1 MVEPALA
8 PKTRSRRGWVVTAAA
23 VMVVVGTARLGVW
36 QLDRATQKQALQAL
50 IDARAA
56 LPPLDVQTLARTAD
70 QALVQHYRGVR
81 LEGHWVAGATI
92 FLDNRQMRAR
102 PGFFVVTPL
111 ALDDGTVVLV
121 QRGWVGRDARERSL
135 LPALPLMPGRVAL
148 QGRIAPPPQRLY
160 EFDTDVTGPIRQN
173 IDLDAFAHETRL
185 TLRPLSIQQTVG
197 DDGGGVLLRDW
208 PSPSVDVDKNY
219 GYAFQWF
226 ALACLVTGLY
236 VWFQLIRPHRR
247 VR

>member
-1 MVEPALA
+1 ML
-8 PKTRSRRGWVVTAAA
+8 AA
-23 VMVVVGTARLGVW
+23 VAAVVATARLGVW

-56 LPPLDVQTLARTAD
+56 LPPLDVQALARTAD
-70 QALVQHYRGVR
+70 EALAQHYRGVR
-81 LEGHWVAGATI
+81 LEGRWVAGATI

-111 ALDDGTVVLV
+111 ALDDGTAVLV
-121 QRGWVGRDARERSL
+121 QRGWVARDARERSR
-135 LPALPLMPGRVAL
+135 LPALPLTPGRVLL

-160 EFDTDVTGPIRQN
+160 EFDAEASGPIRQN
-173 IDLDAFAHETRL
+173 VDVDAFARESRL
-185 TLRPLSIQQTVG
+185 TLRPLSIQQADR
-197 DDGGGVLLRDW
+197 DDTGGALLRDW
-208 PSPSVDVDKNY
+208 PSPSVDVHKNY

-236 VWFQLIRPHRR
+236 VWFQLIRPRRR

>member
-1 MVEPALA
+1 MVESALA
-8 PKTRSRRGWVVTAAA
+8 PKTRSRRSWVVTAAA
-23 VMVVVGTARLGVW
+23 VAVAVGTARLGVW

-56 LPPLDVQTLARTAD
+56 LPPLDAQALARTAD
-70 QALVQHYRGVR
+70 EALAQHYRGVR
-81 LEGHWVAGATI
+81 IEGRWVAGATI

-111 ALDDGTVVLV
+111 ALDDGTAVLV
-121 QRGWVGRDARERSL
+121 QRGWVGRDARDRSL
-135 LPALPLMPGRVAL
+135 LPALPLAPGRVVL

-160 EFDTDVTGPIRQN
+160 EFDAEATGPIRQN
-173 IDLDAFAHETRL
+173 IDLDAFAHETRQ
-185 TLRPLSIQQTVG
+185 TLRPLSIQQTAG
-197 DDGGGVLLRDW
+197 DDSGGVLLRDW
-208 PSPSVDVDKNY
+208 PSPSVDVHKNY

-236 VWFQLIRPHRR
+236 VWFQLIRPRRR